1 MFEALSA
8 SCSAAPVSRARAITS
23 AVLLHAVVIGVAVTS
38 TASSGMSAPQVARDT
53 IRVDLAIVE
62 ERPDDPPSVPPAPPL
77 PSAPTVP
84 NRPTAGPSVELP
96 ELDFHGPVTA
106 VPPLANPSA
115 TPLTQL
121 PGRPDSAPS
130 VFRSAEVDEL
140 PRLLRDLHPEYPRVL
155 RSAGVSGAVEIEYVV
170 GTDGRVDSASLH
182 VRTTDHDQFTAS
194 VVQALRGARFRAAQ
208 RSGQP
213 VAVLVRQTIRFR
225 SESP

>member
-1 MFEALSA
+1 MFEALPA
-8 SCSAAPVSRARAITS
+8 SFTGAAPSRARAITF
-23 AVLLHAVVIGVAVTS
+23 ALLLHAVMIGVAVSS
-38 TASSGMSAPQVARDT
+38 TASSGMSAARVARDT

-62 ERPDDPPSVPPAPPL
+62 ARPDDPPSMPQAPPM
-77 PSAPTVP
+77 PSAPAVP
-84 NRPTAGPSVELP
+84 HSPTTAPSVELP
-96 ELDFHGPVTA
+96 ELDFDGPPTA
-106 VPPLANPSA
+106 VPPLADPPAS
-115 TPLTQL
+115 PLSQL
-121 PGRPDSAPS
+121 AGRPDSAPS
-130 VFRSAEVDEL
+130 PFLSSEVDEL
-140 PRLLRDLHPEYPRVL
+140 PRLLTDLHPEYPRVL

-170 GTDGRVDSASLH
+170 GKNGRVDSASLH

>member
-1 MFEALSA
+1 MFEALSP
-8 SCSAAPVSRARAITS
+8 SFSAAAASRARAIMS

-62 ERPDDPPSVPPAPPL
+62 ERPDDPPSVPPAPPM

-84 NRPTAGPSVELP
+84 NSPAAAARVELP
-96 ELDFHGPVTA
+96 ELDFHGPVTV
-106 VPPLANPSA
+106 VPPLPNPPA
-115 TPLTQL
+115 TPLTQSA
-121 PGRPDSAPS
+121 GRADSAPS
-130 VFRSAEVDEL
+130 ILRSSEVDEL
-140 PRLLRDLHPEYPRVL
+140 PRLLTDLHPEYPRVL

-170 GTDGRVDSASLH
+170 GKDGRVESASLH
-182 VRTTDHDQFTAS
+182 VRTTDHAQFTAS
-194 VVQALRGARFRAAQ
+194 VVQALRSARFKAAQ

-225 SESP
+225 SESR